1 VASWCPDGQCNLAVA
16 EGGLNSRIELA
27 LDLEPFEDPP
37 IRSEM
42 GEWRDNNKLT
52 KKERRIMKKLTTAF
66 GALVG
71 DTQDLSGKSLRN
83 SRESSVTK
91 PRALLPKR
99 RSY

>member
-1 VASWCPDGQCNLAVA
+1 MEPASSKRRTMLGMNSLSLGNRSDTPLRPEEREWC
-16 EGGLNSRIELA
+16 
-27 LDLEPFEDPP
+27 
-37 IRSEM
+37 
-42 GEWRDNNKLT
+42 GEQQLT
-52 KKERRIMKKLTTAF
+52 ARERRIMKKLTTAF